1 MWTLKNRMIAMA
13 AAAIAGLALITGIQA
28 YYGSTV
34 STLNSDAR
42 NLTRQLDQIAK
53 LRLANLEL
61 VLAGMDSIVDKDEGV
76 VEPERV
82 AVIQD
87 SVTFISER
95 YEVVDELARRLG
107 MSAEIGSFQADFEAT
122 ARAIQVDLMHA
133 IETNADQQAFADLD
147 DVIDGAGERVA
158 ETLKNLF
165 DSGYAALDLALQESS
180 GAIDTSSIATI
191 VSFLIALALLLPLM
205 FFITRSI
212 VGALARLTAAMTRI
226 ADGDLDAEI
235 PDTNQRNEIGAM
247 AGATQVFKNN
257 AIEANRLRAEAA
269 EEDQRAQKRQRDA
282 MTGLANDFE
291 ANVGSIVEAVSAAAV
306 EMQSNA
312 ETMSGLAQRTS
323 EQTAAVAESAD
334 VATTN
339 TESVD
344 AATRELGQS
353 IGEISQRVVE
363 QTNLANEAASAAS
376 ESDGQVKDLASKAEE
391 IGKVIELIT
400 GIAEQTN
407 LLALNATIEAAR
419 AGDAGKGFAVVASE
433 VKSLANQ
440 TASATDQIAAQIR
453 SVQDQTG
460 STVRAIAL
468 INTKITAMAEISAS
482 VSAAIEEQNAA
493 TQEIGRN
500 IAEAS
505 TGTKAVSST
514 IGNVSEAAAETGS
527 GAAELLTA
535 TQELSRQ
542 ATELSSQVTNFID
555 GIRQA
560 A

>member
-13 AAAIAGLALITGIQA
+13 AAAIASLTLIAGIQM
-28 YYGSTV
+28 YYGATATS
-34 STLNSDAR
+34 LNDDAR
-42 NLTRQLDQIAK
+42 NLNDQLDQVARM
-53 LRLANLEL
+53 RLMNIEL
-61 VLAGMDSIVDKDEGV
+61 VLAAMDTIIDKDEGV
-76 VEPERV
+76 IQPERV
-82 AVIQD
+82 TVIQE
-87 SVTFISER
+87 SVTYISER
-95 YEVVDELARRLG
+95 YGLIAELAKTLG
-107 MSAEIGSFQADFEAT
+107 MSEDLATFQDDFEAT
-122 ARAIQVDLMHA
+122 ARAIQVDLTHA
-133 IETNADQQAFADLD
+133 IETNADQQAFSDLD

-158 ETLKNLF
+158 QTLEHLF
-165 DSGYAALDLALQESS
+165 TAGHATLDQALQESS
-180 GAIDTSSIATI
+180 GAIETSQTATI
-191 VSFLIALALLLPLM
+191 VSFIVALALLLPLM

-226 ADGDLDAEI
+226 ADGNLDAEI
-235 PDTNQRNEIGAM
+235 PDTSQRNEIGAM
-247 AGATQVFKNN
+247 AAATQVFKDN

-269 EEDQRAQKRQRDA
+269 EEDKRAQQRQREA
-282 MTGLANDFE
+282 MTKLADDFE

-312 ETMSGLAQRTS
+312 EAMSGLAQRTS
-323 EQTAAVAESAD
+323 EQTTSVAESAD
-334 VATTN
+334 IATTN

-344 AATRELGQS
+344 AATRELGAS

-376 ESDGQVKDLASKAEE
+376 ASDGQVKDLASKAEE

-460 STVRAIAL
+460 STVQAIAL
-468 INTKITAMAEISAS
+468 INTKINAMAEISAS

-505 TGTKAVSST
+505 AGTKNVSST
-514 IGNVSEAAAETGS
+514 IGGVSQSAAETGS
-527 GAAELLTA
+527 GAAELLSA

-542 ATELSSQVTNFID
+542 AVDLSGQVRKFID